1 MSGPERSRVILQAYP
16 TRDASFARDVGE
28 ALDTVWSEVEYAE
41 ASALEVEAVVQGRLR
56 SRYPNATVHAQ
67 DPFARL
73 RDPQLI
79 LYAYRDGRIRPEDPR
94 RERLYRA
101 LAEARSTSSQ
111 TAAVMRDS
119 MSVAREWAHHEFDG
133 QPEHNGT
140 DAHAET
146 HMVSGIRLPPRR
158 KAAGQPDPSPP
169 GSAGTGG

>member
-1 MSGPERSRVILQAYP
+1 VSGPEPSRVILQAYP

-28 ALDTVWSEVEYAE
+28 ALDTVWSEVQYAE
-41 ASALEVEAVVQGRLR
+41 ASALDVEAVVQRRLR
-56 SRYPNATVHAQ
+56 ARYPNATVHAQ

-119 MSVAREWAHHEFDG
+119 MTVAAEWAHHELDG
-133 QPEHNGT
+133 QLDPHAS
-140 DAHAET
+140 DAYAET
-146 HMVSGIRLPPRR
+146 HLVSEIRLPPRR
-158 KAAGQPDPSPP
+158 KGRGQPDRSPR

>member
-1 MSGPERSRVILQAYP
+1 VSGPERSRVILQAYP
-16 TRDASFARDVGE
+16 TRDASFACDVGQ
-28 ALDTVWSEVEYAE
+28 ALETVWSEGEYAE
-41 ASALEVEAVVQGRLR
+41 ASALDVEAVVQGRLR
-56 SRYPNATVHAQ
+56 ARYPNATVHAQ

-111 TAAVMRDS
+111 AAAVMRDS
-119 MSVAREWAHHEFDG
+119 MSVAARWARHEFDG
-133 QPEHNGT
+133 QLDPQGT

-146 HMVSGIRLPPRR
+146 HLVSEIRLPPRR
-158 KAAGQPDPSPP
+158 KASGQPDRSPP